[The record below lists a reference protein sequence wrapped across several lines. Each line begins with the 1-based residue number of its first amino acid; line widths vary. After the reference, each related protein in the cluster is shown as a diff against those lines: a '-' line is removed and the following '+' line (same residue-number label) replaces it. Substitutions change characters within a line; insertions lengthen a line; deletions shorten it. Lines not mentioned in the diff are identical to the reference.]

1 VPGLPV
7 VAGGAMRPQSPA
19 AQSPTAQSPAAQPP
33 AAQSPAARSSA
44 AEAPAAGAPDE
55 SPLIACEGV
64 SVRLGGRPVLADVSL
79 AVAPGEIV
87 TLIGPNGS
95 GKTTLVR
102 TILGLQKPHRGRV
115 ARRPGL
121 RIGYVPQRLSID
133 PILPLTVQRFLRL
146 GGKHDAV
153 ALRRAADEVG
163 GGDLLAR
170 QVEQLSGGELQ
181 RMALARALLRA
192 PDLLVLDEPL
202 QGVDVSG
209 QLALFDLIDRV
220 RRKRGCG
227 VLMVSHD
234 LHVVM
239 KGTDRVFCLN
249 RHICCSGRPEAV
261 SRHPAYLAMF
271 GPGAAESLAV
281 YAHSHDHDHTL
292 SGAVVPAPERQGEDG
307 DPSAPPPPGGGRKEA
322 AP

>member
-1 VPGLPV
+1 MPGLPV
-7 VAGGAMRPQSPA
+7 AAGGAMTPQSPTP
-19 AQSPTAQSPAAQPP
+19 QSPTPRPAA
-33 AAQSPAARSSA
+33 AQ
-44 AEAPAAGAPDE
+44 APDAT
-55 SPLIACEGV
+55 PLVSCEGV
-64 SVRLGGRPVLADVSL
+64 SVRLGGRLVLEDVTL

-95 GKTTLVR
+95 GKSTLVR

-146 GGKHDAV
+146 GGKHDAA

-163 GGDLLAR
+163 GGGLLAR

-181 RMALARALLRA
+181 RMALARALLRE

-209 QLALFDLIDRV
+209 QIALFDLIDRV

-234 LHVVM
+234 LHLVM

-249 RHICCSGRPEAV
+249 RHICCSGQPEAV
-261 SRHPAYLAMF
+261 SQHPAYLAMF

-281 YAHSHDHDHTL
+281 YAHSHDHDHAL
-292 SGAVVPAPERQGEDG
+292 SGAVVPGPERRGEDG
-307 DPSAPPPPGGGRKEA
+307 DANAPRPPGGGREDA